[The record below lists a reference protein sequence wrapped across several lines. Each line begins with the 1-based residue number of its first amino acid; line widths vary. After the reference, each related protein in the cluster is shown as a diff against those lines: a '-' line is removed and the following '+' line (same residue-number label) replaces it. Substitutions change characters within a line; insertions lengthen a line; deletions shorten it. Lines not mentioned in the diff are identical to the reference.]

1 MIVSGVASVIV
12 NEHNHTLMAGDH
24 IFIKRLENH
33 RVINNGTEPLIFIEV
48 QTGDSFDEK
57 DIVRLGDAYNRS

>member
-1 MIVSGVASVIV
+1 VIVSGVASVIV
-12 NEHNHTLMAGDH
+12 NEQNYTLMAGDH

-48 QTGDSFDEK
+48 QTGDSFDEN
-57 DIVRLGDAYNRS
+57 DIVRIGDAYNRS